1 MASLEEAQKQRWPTT
16 FLVKDW
22 IWPKW
27 SGGVGIGSEMVAW
40 WWWISPSGVA
50 IAWAHPSWRTGD
62 GGKGDGDGGG
72 GLRSRC
78 DKRGE
83 RTKEKGMRK
92 RITKRQIYPPFL
104 MEIYWAIEVG
114 NDVK

>member
-1 MASLEEAQKQRWPTT
+1 
-16 FLVKDW
+16 
-22 IWPKW
+22 
-27 SGGVGIGSEMVAW
+27 MVARW
-40 WWWISPSGVA
+40 WLGDDGS
-50 IAWAHPSWRTGD
+50 HHLEWRWLGHSQVD
-62 GGKGDGDGGG
+62 GGKGKGDGDGGG

-104 MEIYWAIEVG
+104 TEIY
-114 NDVK
+114 